1 MPRPKILAL
10 RPAVSQFLTVLSDLV
25 NFGEYGLAAL
35 QVAIARVDVGL
46 LRERRVVVTG
56 SLLLMMEIGTPA
68 CSMSVRGVWRESC
81 RVIRR
86 SPARLCDQRSHYLA
100 VEGQCSLAA
109 TGPWLLDATRYSTR
123 TRT

>member
-1 MPRPKILAL
+1 MLDAICCRDCARSSTDRASDYGSEGWGFESLRARHHIRRSRSYSAILPRPRILAL

-68 CSMSVRGVWRESC
+68 CSMSVRV
-81 RVIRR
+81 V
-86 SPARLCDQRSHYLA
+86 
-100 VEGQCSLAA
+100 
-109 TGPWLLDATRYSTR
+109 
-123 TRT
+123 